1 MARAGESMPRAVQPM
16 SATLATSVPTDDE
29 RWGFEIK
36 WDGIRSIAYVD
47 DGVLRMTSR
56 TLRDITAQYPDLH
69 GLAAALAGRRAV
81 LDGEIVA
88 LDVQGRP
95 SFQRLQ
101 ARMNVSPAHL
111 TAQLRSEVPVVYVV
125 FDLLYV
131 DGRTLMTTSYE
142 DRRAELDGVLEA
154 GPRWHAPAYLRGHG
168 AELLEATAQQQLEG
182 IVAKRLASRY
192 HPGKRGQDWLKIKNI
207 RRQEFVI
214 GGWLPGEGA
223 FTGFLGA
230 LTVGYYDADGVF
242 RYAGRVGTGMTL
254 QHRRQLKALLAPLTV
269 AESPFV
275 GAQPDKPGAIFVRPE
290 LVCEVAFTQWTTIG
304 TLRQPAYKG
313 LRTDKLAA
321 DVIRE
326 EPG

>member
-1 MARAGESMPRAVQPM
+1 MADGGESMPRAVEPTV
-16 SATLATSVPTDDE
+16 ATLAASVPTDDE

-36 WDGIRSIAYVD
+36 WDGLRAVGYVD
-47 DGVLRMTSR
+47 EGLRLTSR
-56 TLRDITAQYPDLH
+56 TLRDITSHYPELH
-69 GLAAALAGRRAV
+69 PLADTLAGRRAV

-88 LDVQGRP
+88 LNDNARP
-95 SFQRLQ
+95 SFQRIQ
-101 ARMNVSPAHL
+101 ARMNVAAP
-111 TAQLRSEVPVVYVV
+111 TPRLRREVPVTYVV
-125 FDLLYV
+125 FDLLYL
-131 DGRTLMTTSYE
+131 DGRNLMSATYE
-142 DRRAELDGVLEA
+142 ARRAELGELIGL
-154 GPRWHAPAYLRGHG
+154 GPSWQAPAYMHGHG
-168 AELLEATAQQQLEG
+168 AELLAASRQRQLEG
-182 IVAKRLASRY
+182 VVAKRLVSRY

-230 LTVGYYDADGVF
+230 LTVGYYDQAGVF

-254 QHRRQLKALLAPLTV
+254 QHRRQLKALLEPLTI

-290 LVCEVAFTQWTTIG
+290 LVCEVAFTEWTNAG

-313 LRTDKLAA
+313 LRTDKPAA
-321 DVIRE
+321 DVVRE
-326 EPG
+326 KPEQTA